1 MPVKR
6 NNEAVSGEC
15 EPYQLDLTDYVTGDM
30 TFLTKE
36 KQEQLFDHLRQCA
49 KCRQDFFDW
58 EETFGVLVTKQ
69 HHAKPEVKKRM
80 DDLIEQF
87 KSPAPA
93 KPASTDVKAEID
105 TAAGKIR
112 EVLKTHGETP
122 IPDLRQRTGLLNY
135 PFYEAMSWL
144 VMNDEAMYTKDQ
156 DNRPIHVSPPPGM

>member
-1 MPVKR
+1 MPEKR
-6 NNEAVSGEC
+6 NNKAVSGEC

-49 KCRQDFFDW
+49 ECRQDFFDW

-87 KSPAPA
+87 KSPSTIQVKAPL
-93 KPASTDVKAEID
+93 DVKVEID
-105 TAAGKIR
+105 SAAERIHTWVKENGKTVLPVLR
-112 EVLKTHGETP
+112 EKT
-122 IPDLRQRTGLLNY
+122 DLLDY
-135 PFYEAMSWL
+135 PFYEAMGVL
-144 VMNDEAMYTKDQ
+144 ITREKIIVDKGE
-156 DNRPIHVSPPPGM
+156 DNRPNYVSPR

>member
-1 MPVKR
+1 MIVKR
-6 NNEAVSGEC
+6 NDETVSGEC

-58 EETFGVLVTKQ
+58 DETFGVLVTKQ
-69 HHAKPEVKKRM
+69 HHAKAEVKKRM

-93 KPASTDVKAEID
+93 KPPSTDVKLEID
-105 TAAGKIR
+105 TAAERIHTWVKENGKTVLPVLR
-112 EVLKTHGETP
+112 EK
-122 IPDLRQRTGLLNY
+122 TGLLDY
-135 PFYEAMSWL
+135 PFYEAMGVL
-144 VMNDEAMYTKDQ
+144 ITGEKIIVDKGE
-156 DNRPIHVSPPPGM
+156 DNRPSYVSPR